1 MAGFF
6 SAKLRKHQ
14 VNWLPC
20 EVEALCIASV
30 KHFSPYI
37 IQSKYQPCLLT
48 DSRPCVQAFEKLCR
62 GEFSASP
69 RVTSFLSVVS
79 RYQVSV
85 RHLSG
90 SANIPSDFAS
100 RNAPDCTDPKCQI
113 CNFIVHTEDSVVRS
127 TSVHDVQDNMTRCP
141 FTTRSAWLDIQ
152 SDCPDLRRTHAHL
165 KQGIR
170 PSKKLTKIKDVKRYL
185 SIATI
190 GKDGLLVVPRKDP
203 LSPSSELIIVPRSV
217 LDGLVIA
224 LHIRLDH
231 PSKHQLMLV
240 MKRHFYALDMAKR
253 LKMLVIHVMFVP
265 RCKNFLTDSLS
276 KFLRI
281 PRKQLAYAL
290 QQMS

>member
-1 MAGFF
+1 M
-6 SAKLRKHQ
+6 LRKHQ

-20 EVEALCIASV
+20 EVEALCIAASV

-37 IQSKYQPCLLT
+37 IQSNHQPCLLT

-69 RVTSFLSVVS
+69 RVTSFLSIVS

-100 RNAPDCTDPKCQI
+100 RNAPDCTNPKCQI
-113 CNFIVHTEDSVVRS
+113 CNFIVQTEDSVVRS
-127 TSVHDVQDNMTRCP
+127 ASVHDVQDNMTRCP

-165 KQGIR
+165 KQGTR
-170 PSKKLTKIKDVKRYL
+170 PSKKLTKVKDVKRYL
-185 SIATI
+185 SVATI

-203 LSPSSELIIVPRSV
+203 L
-217 LDGLVIA
+217 
-224 LHIRLDH
+224 
-231 PSKHQLMLV
+231 
-240 MKRHFYALDMAKR
+240 
-253 LKMLVIHVMFVP
+253 
-265 RCKNFLTDSLS
+265 
-276 KFLRI
+276 
-281 PRKQLAYAL
+281 
-290 QQMS
+290 